1 MSFTPEQERALEE
14 LVDARVQRVR
24 DEQRERLKHMQQ
36 GLDTLYSEMKRFK
49 ETSLSMLED
58 VKRLTEEMEQTYKDS
73 MDNIDTGNF
82 LIFANFGLEY
92 EMYKLMMTC
101 GRHHLK

>member
-73 MDNIDTGNF
+73 MDNIDTKKWIFFCFF
-82 LIFANFGLEY
+82 LFSG
-92 EMYKLMMTC
+92 
-101 GRHHLK
+101 